1 MKNLLLSNDDGI
13 HSRGIWALKEYFDTR
28 YRVFM
33 VAPDRERSA
42 SGHSISLHDP
52 IRLKVIEKG
61 RTFSVNGTPVDAVHL
76 ALLGVI
82 KEKIDLVITGINNGL
97 NLGTDVFYSGTV
109 SCAFQA
115 AAFKIP
121 GIAVSIDTGGSK
133 GRTESMDFSKY
144 NDLAESYD
152 PEESRVS
159 ADSYGSDVKMIHYGT
174 ALHFVSKIVEK
185 LEELPLDREILLN
198 VNVPNLPIE
207 EIMGVEVTRLGRRHY
222 YDNLIEREDPKK
234 NKYYWIEGIL
244 ARDSLDEGTDVKAIH
259 EKKVSITPLRLD
271 ITAMDYVQKLKLWN
285 FQLL

>member
-13 HSRGIWALKEYFDTR
+13 HSRGIWALKEHFDNR

-61 RTFSVNGTPVDAVHL
+61 RSYSVNGTPVDAVHL

-115 AAFKIP
+115 AAFNIP
-121 GIAVSIDTGGSK
+121 GIAVSIDTSGLK
-133 GRTESMDFSKY
+133 ERAESMDPAKY
-144 NDLAESYD
+144 DDLDESYG
-152 PEESRVS
+152 PEESRAPS
-159 ADSYGSDVKMIHYGT
+159 ESHGSGVKTIHYGT
-174 ALHFVSKIVEK
+174 AIHFVSKIVEK
-185 LEELPLDREILLN
+185 LEEHPFDRDILLN

-207 EIMGVEVTRLGRRHY
+207 GIRGVEVTKLGRRHY

-244 ARDSLDEGTDVKAIH
+244 ARDTLDEGTDVKAIH

-271 ITAMDYVQKLKLWN
+271 ITAMDYVEKLKLWN
-285 FQLL
+285 FHVF